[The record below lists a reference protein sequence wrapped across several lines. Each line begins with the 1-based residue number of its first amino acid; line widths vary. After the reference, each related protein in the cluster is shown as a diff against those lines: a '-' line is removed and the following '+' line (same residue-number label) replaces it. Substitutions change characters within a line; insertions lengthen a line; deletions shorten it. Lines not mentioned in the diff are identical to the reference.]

1 MVARTEVQ
9 SLMRGLGARDVA
21 RLGIAIGCVAFL
33 LALPLGRTIPSR
45 APWVPLA
52 VGVLA
57 IAAGIW
63 AVSRGTRRLGWL
75 AVAAGLLGI
84 ALGALATQASASNLH
99 SVVSW
104 NSLFTTMLIFAMS
117 ANIRNTS

>member
-1 MVARTEVQ
+1 I
-9 SLMRGLGARDVA
+9 L
-21 RLGIAIGCVAFL
+21 GCVAFL
-33 LALPLGRTIPSR
+33 LALPLGQTVPTR
-45 APWVPLA
+45 APWWPAV

-84 ALGALATQASASNLH
+84 ALGVLATRASSSNLH
-99 SVVSW
+99 AVVDWSL
-104 NSLFTTMLIFAMS
+104 LFTFMFVFATPLTF
-117 ANIRNTS
+117 AALGG